1 MKKFFYTLAFLLTFS
16 FAFANNLENGLHKIN
31 QKSKSKNYSHS
42 NNFNDVITL
51 TLSYDVTTFCAYSKG
66 ISKPTVSENGGVY
79 KSTRT
84 SSGGG
89 GLAINQSTGQIDR
102 DISNP
107 GTYEIE
113 YKIGNNSAKTTITVT
128 DCK

>member
-1 MKKFFYTLAFLLTFS
+1 MKKIACTFLILLTFS
-16 FAFANNLENGLHKIN
+16 FAFAN
-31 QKSKSKNYSHS
+31 SKNIV
-42 NNFNDVITL
+42 NKNLLGTTL
-51 TLSYDVTTFCAYSKG
+51 TTYSQKNGDNKNVVLSISYDVSNFCAYSKG
-66 ISKPTVSENGGVY
+66 ISIPTVSEAGGVY

-107 GTYEIE
+107 GTYEVA
-113 YKIGNNSAKTTITVT
+113 YTIGTTSAKTTITVT